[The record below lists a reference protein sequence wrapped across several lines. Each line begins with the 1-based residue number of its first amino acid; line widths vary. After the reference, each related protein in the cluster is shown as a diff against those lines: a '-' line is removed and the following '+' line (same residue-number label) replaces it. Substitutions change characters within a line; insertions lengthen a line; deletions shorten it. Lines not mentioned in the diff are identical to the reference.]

1 MLHIKYIARQPTL
14 AFVGMWCPPMRD
26 LAAPSKHLQCVT
38 CLQLPGSPLWSFPK
52 KGTSLA
58 FLPCQDLPKPPQPFG
73 EDREQHPHSD
83 ICQLAQLPDLLCLK
97 ITSGNCKWN

>member
-1 MLHIKYIARQPTL
+1 MLYIKYIARQPTL

-38 CLQLPGSPLWSFPK
+38 CLQLPGSPLLSFPK

-58 FLPCQDLPKPPQPFG
+58 FLPCQDLPKPP
-73 EDREQHPHSD
+73 
-83 ICQLAQLPDLLCLK
+83 
-97 ITSGNCKWN
+97 